1 MTDTRI
7 IDCEEAL
14 SRLLDV
20 LDNEL
25 HGNGRHEFEHHLERC
40 RSCFSRFEFERR
52 LKTRITALGSEPV
65 SEDLQ
70 GRVRQVIDSFKR

>member
-14 SRLLDV
+14 RRLLDV

-25 HGNGRHEFEHHLERC
+25 HGEGRHEFEHHLDRC
-40 RSCFSRFEFERR
+40 RSCFSRFELERR
-52 LKTRITALGSEPV
+52 LKTRISALGSEPV
-65 SEDLQ
+65 SDGLED
-70 GRVRQVIDSFKR
+70 RVRQVIDSFKR